1 MDKLELFYDHYKETF
16 VVISEQIKQRNKKFI
31 LVFILLFIL
40 LLFTFKPNEYSNI
53 IFDFINNQY
62 SIDLSSQFSV
72 LQTFLWLALFYETL
86 RYSQTIVYI
95 EREYKYIDYLEKKI
109 TKISKET
116 LNREG
121 GDYSKNFKPISIFTN
136 GCYKYFFPLFSLIV
150 SSLKI
155 KSEYS
160 VQNMLYFLIID
171 TIIFIVY
178 FILWIVHSF
187 YVIKYDK

>member
-95 EREYKYIDYLEKKI
+95 ERE
-109 TKISKET
+109 
-116 LNREG
+116 
-121 GDYSKNFKPISIFTN
+121 
-136 GCYKYFFPLFSLIV
+136 
-150 SSLKI
+150 
-155 KSEYS
+155 
-160 VQNMLYFLIID
+160 
-171 TIIFIVY
+171 
-178 FILWIVHSF
+178 
-187 YVIKYDK
+187 